1 MYDYFSGKLSELNP
15 THAVIECNGV
25 GYLLNISLNTFSKLG
40 KSENCKIY
48 SHLIVREDIM
58 MLYGFSEASEREM
71 FRMLIN
77 VSGVGAGT
85 ARMILS
91 SLSTSELRD
100 AIISGNLFALKSV
113 KGVGEKTAQ
122 RILIDLKDKMDK
134 DGVLSEINLQ
144 PHNSVR
150 HEALTALN
158 LLGFQRNVSEKA
170 IDKVM
175 KTSSENLNVEQLIK
189 LALKNL

>member
-15 THAVIECNGV
+15 TYAVVECGGV
-25 GYLLNISLNTFSKLG
+25 GYHLNISLNTFSRLG

-48 SHLIVREDIM
+48 VHLIVREDIM
-58 MLYGFSEASEREM
+58 VLYGFAEPTEREM
-71 FRMLIN
+71 FRLLIN

-91 SLSTSELRD
+91 SLSSNDLKEAVITN
-100 AIISGNLFALKSV
+100 NLFALKSV

-122 RILIDLKDKMDK
+122 RILIDLKGKMDK
-134 DGVLSEINLQ
+134 DGLLSEIVLN
-144 PHNSVR
+144 PHNSMR
-150 HEALTALN
+150 QEALTALN
-158 LLGFQRNVSEKA
+158 LLGFQKNMAEKA
-170 IDKVM
+170 IDKVL
-175 KTSSENLNVEQLIK
+175 KSEHEELNVAHLIK

>member
-15 THAVIECNGV
+15 TQAVIECNGV

-40 KSENCKIY
+40 KNENCKIY

-58 MLYGFSEASEREM
+58 MLYGFSDSSEREM

-91 SLSTSELRD
+91 SLSTSELRE

-158 LLGFQRNVSEKA
+158 LLGFQKNVSEKA
-170 IDKVM
+170 IEKVM

>member
-15 THAVIECNGV
+15 TFAVVECGGV
-25 GYLLNISLNTFSKLG
+25 AYYLNISLYTFSRLG

-48 SHLIVREDIM
+48 AHLIVREDIM
-58 MLYGFSEASEREM
+58 VLYGFAEPTEREM
-71 FRMLIN
+71 FRLLIN

-91 SLSTSELRD
+91 SLSSNDLKEAVITN
-100 AIISGNLFALKSV
+100 NLFALKSV

-122 RILIDLKDKMDK
+122 RILIDLKGKMDK
-134 DGVLSEINLQ
+134 DGLLSEIVLH

-150 HEALTALN
+150 QEALTALN
-158 LLGFQRNVSEKA
+158 LLGFQKNMAEKA
-170 IDKVM
+170 IDKVL
-175 KTSSENLNVEQLIK
+175 KSEQEELNVAHLIK

>member
-40 KSENCKIY
+40 KNENCKIY

-58 MLYGFSEASEREM
+58 MLYGFSDSSEREM

-91 SLSTSELRD
+91 SLSTSELRE

-158 LLGFQRNVSEKA
+158 LLGFQKNVSEKA
-170 IDKVM
+170 IEKVM